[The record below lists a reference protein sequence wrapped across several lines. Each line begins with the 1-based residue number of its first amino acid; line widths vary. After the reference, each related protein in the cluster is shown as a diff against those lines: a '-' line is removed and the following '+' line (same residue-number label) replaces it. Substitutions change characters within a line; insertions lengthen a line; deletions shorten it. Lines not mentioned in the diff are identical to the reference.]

1 MVNIDC
7 QSQPLS
13 SKAASNTLKTG
24 ILRTYNA
31 YGIVGFIKFLEGYYM
46 ILITKHVPVAVLGYH
61 VIYTIEDINMIYIPY
76 IDKQTK
82 DVNMDE
88 QKYLKLF
95 QLVDLR
101 QNFYYRYASLVIIL
115 LLK

>member
-7 QSQPLS
+7 QVIPSS
-13 SKAASNTLKTG
+13 SKSASSHLNAG

-46 ILITKHVPVAVLGYH
+46 ILITKQSPVAVLGYH
-61 VIYTIEDINMIYIPY
+61 VIYTIEDVNMIYIPF

-82 DVNMDE
+82 EINMDE

-101 QNFYYRYASLVIIL
+101 QNFYYRYGHFISIYDL
-115 LLK
+115 